1 MQPSPGRCILTF
13 QSNVLTT
20 WTRGRETQMR
30 KFLTALAVPVLMIA
44 GITMAQAA
52 DEKGSPAE
60 AKAML
65 EKAAVELKAD
75 KDNALEMF
83 SARSDGFE
91 EKDLY
96 VYCGGPDGNFTAHYK
111 AELVGKSLKGL
122 KDKSGKAF
130 GEEIYAVA
138 APGEIAEVEY
148 QWYRPGSETELVEKV
163 AYVTQVDD
171 QICAVGYYK

>member
-1 MQPSPGRCILTF
+1 MQPSPKRCILPF

-30 KFLTALAVPVLMIA
+30 KFLTALALPVLMIA

-75 KDNALEMF
+75 KDKALEMF

-111 AELVGKSLKGL
+111 LVGKSLKDL

-138 APGEIAEVEY
+138 EPGEISEVEY
-148 QWYRPGSETELVEKV
+148 EWYRPGSETELVEKV
-163 AYVTQVDD
+163 AYVTQVED